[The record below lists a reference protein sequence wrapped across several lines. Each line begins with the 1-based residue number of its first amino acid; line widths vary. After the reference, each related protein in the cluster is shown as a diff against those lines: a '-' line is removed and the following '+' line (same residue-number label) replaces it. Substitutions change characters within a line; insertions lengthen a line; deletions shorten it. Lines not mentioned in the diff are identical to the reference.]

1 MPLLT
6 TPSGLFGYFNG
17 PPPPFNPA
25 SLSAP
30 LLTWFKGDAG
40 LTSSSWTNYG
50 TYGGSAT
57 LYSVTV
63 TTHNGLNAADFTDEY
78 SYGEF
83 TWQWSGDQRAIFF
96 VYRSKS
102 NPPNNAIVTEQADS
116 FYWGVYTVPGSV
128 FQVSFNQALEVYIDP
143 SVTLPLETATYSIV
157 YAPYSAGSNNY
168 ASINGSYVSV
178 TTSSDTG
185 YHDDGNPTTAWFNS
199 YGGTPNSG
207 ATGMV
212 LCEVLCYDGVVTP
225 TDATKVTNYLMA
237 KWGTT
242 PFDPNS
248 VGSGVLVTWFG
259 KNQSDMVMS
268 GSAVVSWTQQ
278 APSGSSSPSPTDA
291 TITGSAIRV
300 LQNGLYGIQFQ
311 DTSSYGTWS
320 YNQADLP
327 PSGYTEART
336 IFVVG
341 YCGSTSGSTY
351 FNEQDPGTN
360 YYYMSFGNLGG
371 SGTVSQ
377 PYLVN
382 DALSFPLLGNSSSGN
397 TACTSPATIMMNYG
411 GNAASS
417 ISIDGINQTTIYTT
431 NDGWSDIFL
440 NPLVCYLNG
449 GGPNSGAGASPVT
462 IFELLIYRECLNS
475 NDVANVLTYLRNKW
489 GTW

>member
-1 MPLLT
+1 M
-6 TPSGLFGYFNG
+6 
-17 PPPPFNPA
+17 
-25 SLSAP
+25 
-30 LLTWFKGDAG
+30 
-40 LTSSSWTNYG
+40 YG
-50 TYGGSAT
+50 ITII
-57 LYSVTV
+57 
-63 TTHNGLNAADFTDEY
+63 THNGLNAVDFNDEY
-78 SYGEF
+78 SYGQF
-83 TWQWSGDQRAIFF
+83 TLQWSGDNRAIFF

-102 NPPNNAIVTEQADS
+102 YPPEAAIITEQAVS
-116 FYWGVYTVPGSV
+116 FYWGTYAYIDTI
-128 FQVSFNQALEVYIDP
+128 FQVSFNQCFEVWIDP
-143 SVTLPLETATYSIV
+143 GITPPPEMATCAV
-157 YAPYSAGSNNY
+157 VWAPYSAGSNTY
-168 ASINGSYVSV
+168 ASINGTYYPVSS
-178 TTSSDTG
+178 SSDTG
-185 YHDDGNPTTAWFNS
+185 FYDTGNPTTTWFNS
-199 YGGTPNSG
+199 YGGSSWSG
-207 ATGMV
+207 TGMI

-225 TDATKVTNYLMA
+225 TDATRVTNYLMA

-259 KNQSDMVMS
+259 KNQSDIVMS

-291 TITGSAIRV
+291 TITGDAIRV

-320 YNQADLP
+320 YNQSYYP

-382 DALSFPLLGNSSSGN
+382 DSLSFPLLGNSSSGN
-397 TACTSPATIMMNYG
+397 TPCTSPATIMMNYG

-431 NDGWSDIFL
+431 DDGWSDIFL

-449 GGPNSGAGASPVT
+449 GGPDSGAGASPVT

-475 NDVANVLTYLRNKW
+475 NDVANVLKYLRNKW